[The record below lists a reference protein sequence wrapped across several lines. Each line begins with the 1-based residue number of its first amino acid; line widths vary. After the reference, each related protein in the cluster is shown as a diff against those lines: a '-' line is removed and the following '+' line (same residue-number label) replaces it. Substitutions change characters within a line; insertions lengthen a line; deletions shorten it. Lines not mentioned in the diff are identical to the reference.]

1 MFYSSYPVCAPFTSC
16 LPCLDTSVFRWQ
28 DNKKAGHRNS
38 YIWQVNSDYIFL
50 FFAVV
55 GLGLSFIWL
64 GLIQSYPELWKLR
77 SNRVIWCLYIALL
90 LSLPAVTNWVLLWL
104 LSGEEYHVCL
114 HYYYCY
120 TTLHCVT
127 NSPSDIGWS
136 LLTTHL
142 TTHFNRQPCAM
153 LNLVKHG
160 SLHMVSL
167 L

>member
-77 SNRVIWCLYIALL
+77 SNRADFEDLVVSIFEYNFGPLLNYNNLPHKTHFIWLNMIWIVIRILYIYINYIW
-90 LSLPAVTNWVLLWL
+90 SLKEPVLLT
-104 LSGEEYHVCL
+104 SSTGVCQA
-114 HYYYCY
+114 
-120 TTLHCVT
+120 
-127 NSPSDIGWS
+127 SFRSSWS
-136 LLTTHL
+136 NKIEIEP
-142 TTHFNRQPCAM
+142 FF
-153 LNLVKHG
+153 
-160 SLHMVSL
+160 S
-167 L
+167 